1 MDTGGLWSGDEWEAK
16 ILEKAE
22 MAIHD
27 ANVVIFAV
35 DARTERSSADF
46 EITNWLR
53 RLGKPVVLAATKID
67 TSKQDVLLTE
77 LYSLGFGDPMPTS
90 AEHGRGLDDLMDR
103 VLELLPPDMEDI
115 TIIEPIRVAL
125 IGRPNVGKSSLLN
138 AITGSE
144 RVIVSEV
151 AGTTR
156 DSIDFEFDFAGQ
168 RFVLVDTAGIRHK
181 PKDNIELFSQLR
193 SEQAIKDASVILLV
207 VDPAELGDH
216 EVKLANVA
224 YEAGKPVIVVVN
236 KWDLVPEEAL
246 KRTER
251 ELDQKLHHLEFAPR
265 VYTSAIN
272 DYGIHDLLAEA
283 TKLYNLWQTR
293 VATGDLNRWL
303 EVWQMRQATPNF
315 KGKPLKMLYITQ
327 AETAPPTFVI
337 FCNRQDFVT
346 RAYEGFLKNRI
357 REDLQLEG
365 IPVRIVWRERGA
377 FGGKKKGSS
386 DDAEQASSG
395 SSRAGSSRG
404 RSSQKPRAGRDRSSR

>member
-1 MDTGGLWSGDEWEAK
+1 
-16 ILEKAE
+16 
-22 MAIHD
+22 
-27 ANVVIFAV
+27 
-35 DARTERSSADF
+35 
-46 EITNWLR
+46 
-53 RLGKPVVLAATKID
+53 
-67 TSKQDVLLTE
+67 
-77 LYSLGFGDPMPTS
+77 
-90 AEHGRGLDDLMDR
+90 
-103 VLELLPPDMEDI
+103 
-115 TIIEPIRVAL
+115 
-125 IGRPNVGKSSLLN
+125 
-138 AITGSE
+138 
-144 RVIVSEV
+144 
-151 AGTTR
+151 
-156 DSIDFEFDFAGQ
+156 
-168 RFVLVDTAGIRHK
+168 
-181 PKDNIELFSQLR
+181 
-193 SEQAIKDASVILLV
+193 
-207 VDPAELGDH
+207 
-216 EVKLANVA
+216 
-224 YEAGKPVIVVVN
+224 VIVVVN

-251 ELDQKLHHLEFAPR
+251 DLDQKLHHLEFAPR

-283 TKLYNLWQTR
+283 VKLYNLWQTR

-346 RAYEGFLKNRI
+346 RAYEGFLTNRI